1 MKITGRVLFI
11 LLLAFWIIGQ
21 NVLAQTQHGILL
33 SWTEINNGDPATGFN
48 VYRATVTGG
57 PYAKIT
63 ASPLSATT
71 LSYLDP
77 LSGLTGGTK
86 YFYVVR
92 AVDSLSI
99 ESANSS
105 EASAVAPGSNP
116 PGAPTATPQ

>member
-1 MKITGRVLFI
+1 MKSGRLLLI
-11 LLLAFWIIGQ
+11 LLLAFWVIGP
-21 NVLAQTQHGILL
+21 NVLAQTQHGISLAW
-33 SWTEINNGDPATGFN
+33 SETNNGDPATGFN

-63 ASPLSATT
+63 AAPLTATT
-71 LSYLDP
+71 LTYLDP

-92 AVDSLSI
+92 AVDSLGI

-105 EASAVAPGSNP
+105 EASAIAPGSNP
-116 PGAPTATPQ
+116 PAALVATPQ